1 MSPKY
6 ESGGIVG
13 AVAEQLY
20 RDLEKIE
27 IDFNVMASEK
37 VGQSILKV
45 AQSMSVPPVNISNS
59 LLATIGS
66 CMGSATVKKSE
77 THSEPVLIWTLCLA
91 MKGSGKVNI
100 LISCLFH

>member
-27 IDFNVMASEK
+27 IDFNVMVSEK
-37 VGQSILKV
+37 VG
-45 AQSMSVPPVNISNS
+45 
-59 LLATIGS
+59 
-66 CMGSATVKKSE
+66 
-77 THSEPVLIWTLCLA
+77 
-91 MKGSGKVNI
+91 
-100 LISCLFH
+100 